1 MANDDYPK
9 MVPQTGTKPDDS
21 PDFKTH
27 YKTSN
32 VGVEYA
38 GTRFHPSPLE
48 RKKGQGSSLP
58 G

>member
-38 GTRFHPSPLE
+38 VSQSFGAE
-48 RKKGQGSSLP
+48 KGSGFKSAWMT
-58 G
+58 